1 MNNEKFAREN
11 KRIIEGMVIG
21 AIAGPIVFLVLMY
34 FKNPGPLQI
43 WQIFVSIALGIVMGL
58 TLGGVM
64 SASLVLNKTVES
76 KIPWQ
81 KKVLKFT
88 PQVIGTGVVVA
99 AAGVM
104 FTVVTNWGS
113 VDIVKTIFSTD
124 TLWQFFDGVFL
135 GLITIR

>member
-81 KKVLKFT
+81 KKVLKFA
-88 PQVIGTGVVVA
+88 PQGIGTGVVVA

>member
-34 FKNPGPLQI
+34 FENPGPLQI

-81 KKVLKFT
+81 KKVLKFA

>member
-76 KIPWQ
+76 KIPW
-81 KKVLKFT
+81 
-88 PQVIGTGVVVA
+88 
-99 AAGVM
+99 
-104 FTVVTNWGS
+104 
-113 VDIVKTIFSTD
+113 
-124 TLWQFFDGVFL
+124 
-135 GLITIR
+135 